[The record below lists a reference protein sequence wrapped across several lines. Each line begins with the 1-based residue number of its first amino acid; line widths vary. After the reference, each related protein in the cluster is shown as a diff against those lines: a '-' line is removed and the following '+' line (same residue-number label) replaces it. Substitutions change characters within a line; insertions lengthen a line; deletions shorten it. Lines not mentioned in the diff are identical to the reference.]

1 MARAKTAKAARPTQ
15 GDLEA
20 LDRAQNLVY
29 RAWEA
34 VRPATRA
41 KRAREALAI
50 SPLCADAHVI
60 LAEMAEPGSPERMAA
75 WEAGVAA
82 GEAALGPTTFRDLE
96 GEFWGWLETRPY
108 MRARL
113 GLAFELLHAGRAR
126 EALPHLRDLLR
137 LNPNDNQGVRTVLAG
152 ALAELGEDAELGEL
166 LDRYGEDDSADMA
179 WTRALLAFRREGDG
193 AASRGVLAAAREGNP
208 HVPAF
213 LAGAKPMPKKL
224 PDLIGFGDESE
235 AVAYADR
242 FGTAWRE
249 TSGALEWLSAQAPAG
264 AAPRRRAA
272 KPRPD

>member
-1 MARAKTAKAARPTQ
+1 MPKQPTQ
-15 GDLEA
+15 RDLEA
-20 LDRAQNLVY
+20 LDRAQNVVY
-29 RAWEA
+29 QSWEA
-34 VRPATRA
+34 VRPATRV
-41 KRAREALAI
+41 KRAKEALAI

-82 GEAALGPTTFRDLE
+82 GEAALGPAAFRDLE

-113 GLAFELLHAGRAR
+113 GLALELLHAGRAR

-152 ALAELGEDAELGEL
+152 ALADVGEDAELGEL

-193 AASRGVLAAAREGNP
+193 AASRAALGAAREGNP
-208 HVPAF
+208 HVPDF
-213 LAGAKPMPKKL
+213 LTGTKPMPKKL
-224 PDLIGFGDESE
+224 PALIGFGDESE
-235 AVAYADR
+235 AVAYAER
-242 FGTAWRE
+242 FQGAWRNTPE
-249 TSGALEWLSAQAPAG
+249 ALDWLLAQAPAG
-264 AAPRRRAA
+264 AAPRKRAA
-272 KPRPD
+272 KRRLD